1 MPNTLQAVL
10 LFWILSWVRA
20 PGSYIFLSFR
30 RKAPLPSPQP
40 FPEKGLQA
48 AVANTRHVHLVILS
62 EDYEN
67 VNYHD
72 KIIPPRF
79 ENKWSMFWIWLKE
92 GEKKKIQKL
101 FENWAGGKK
110 ILSLTLPR
118 CFFSWF
124 LSSLPV
130 QMQLIF
136 ASSGSISLRTNKDES
151 RFWETKN
158 IPNCTG
164 SRRNCGALEFCGLKE
179 STCQCRRCQETWVW
193 SLGQEDPL
201 E

>member
-92 GEKKKIQKL
+92 GKKKKDSKIIWKL
-101 FENWAGGKK
+101 GWGKK
-110 ILSLTLPR
+110 NPFSDSAQMFFFLVS
-118 CFFSWF
+118 FFSP
-124 LSSLPV
+124 S
-130 QMQLIF
+130 
-136 ASSGSISLRTNKDES
+136 
-151 RFWETKN
+151 
-158 IPNCTG
+158 PN
-164 SRRNCGALEFCGLKE
+164 AAYFCF
-179 STCQCRRCQETWVW
+179 QWVHK
-193 SLGQEDPL
+193 SEN
-201 E
+201 